1 MATVKTFDR
10 ANLKTIRADLEAA
23 LAKVSAK
30 HGIALSAGAI
40 SFNSNSFTTK
50 VTAIVAN
57 TATGTTVDPQEVKWA
72 AAFNKNHF
80 FTGLNKTD
88 LGKKITIPTLGTVTI
103 VGMRPKAKASIVVK
117 TGSGKYHAT
126 YLSTVLSAVKEAA

>member
-23 LAKVSAK
+23 LAAVSAK
-30 HGIALSAGAI
+30 HGIALSTGSI
-40 SFNSNSFTTK
+40 SFNANSFTTK
-50 VTAIVAN
+50 VTAVVAN
-57 TATGTTVDPQEVKWA
+57 TATGATVDTQEVKWA
-72 AAFNKNHF
+72 AAFNKNYP

-88 LGKKITIPTLGTVTI
+88 LGKTISIPRLGTVKI
-103 VGMRPKAKASIVVK
+103 VGMRPKANAQIVVK
-117 TGSGKYHAT
+117 TTDGKYHAA